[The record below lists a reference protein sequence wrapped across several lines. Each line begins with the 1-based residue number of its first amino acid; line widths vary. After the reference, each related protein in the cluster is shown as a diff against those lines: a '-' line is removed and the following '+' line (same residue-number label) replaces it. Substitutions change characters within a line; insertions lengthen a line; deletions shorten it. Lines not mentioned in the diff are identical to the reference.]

1 AAGRLWRGT
10 PYQELVADP
19 EASLEA
25 DRLRELYL
33 TVRTDQA
40 EALVRAGRPAQA
52 AVLLREVTA
61 RDPLREH
68 AWALL
73 VRSLHHAGRRG
84 EAEATYRRARSTLL
98 AELGVEPGPELAAAR
113 EVSAEPDPYELAA
126 ASGVDVASVKR
137 VLACLQRRVHG
148 PSAWRVAGWRV
159 RAARRA
165 RRCRFSGAPRRG
177 PPRTRPPPAWPR
189 RAGRSSC
196 SPTPTRPVRSPPCAR
211 SKRHRCAGACAA
223 ASSCRTGHGC
233 APRCPSGSSSSA
245 QHVPRYAPPRKYRPM
260 RWWST
265 PWWHCS
271 RPSRAR
277 PGWPRSGSAGWSPRS
292 PTCSN
297 ESGRRPHR

>member
-1 AAGRLWRGT
+1 VLFGVLGPLEVRDGRDAIDLGAGKPVTMLSALLLNANAWVSLEQLIAVTWQQTAAPASAARNISTYVWQMRRLLGADRIEGRRGAYRMRIEPGELDAHQLEEHAAAAQRARSAGDVDGELAHLEAAGRLWRGT

-137 VLACLQRRVHG
+137 VLACLQRHVHG
-148 PSAWRVAGWRV
+148 PSAWQVA
-159 RAARRA
+159 
-165 RRCRFSGAPRRG
+165 
-177 PPRTRPPPAWPR
+177 
-189 RAGRSSC
+189 
-196 SPTPTRPVRSPPCAR
+196 
-211 SKRHRCAGACAA
+211 
-223 ASSCRTGHGC
+223 
-233 APRCPSGSSSSA
+233 
-245 QHVPRYAPPRKYRPM
+245 
-260 RWWST
+260 
-265 PWWHCS
+265 
-271 RPSRAR
+271 
-277 PGWPRSGSAGWSPRS
+277 
-292 PTCSN
+292 
-297 ESGRRPHR
+297 